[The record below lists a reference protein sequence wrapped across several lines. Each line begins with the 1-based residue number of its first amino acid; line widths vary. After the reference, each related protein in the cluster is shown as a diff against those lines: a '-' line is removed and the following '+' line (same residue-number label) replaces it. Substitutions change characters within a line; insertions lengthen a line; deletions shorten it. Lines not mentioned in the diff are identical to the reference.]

1 MFCTFVEMMKN
12 LIFVHGS
19 FFRMPWA
26 LIKFLD
32 YWGGRVIGGGRLLN
46 FWTIGGCL
54 LNFRHFQPH
63 IIFSKSIFYQ
73 QKKNTACCNF
83 ISSIYGFVF
92 FWGGGG
98 VGWGEEGRSF
108 EAGR

>member
-19 FFRMPWA
+19 FYRMPWA

-32 YWGGRVIGGGRLLN
+32 YWSGRVIGGGRLLN
-46 FWTIGGCL
+46 FWTIGGRVFRGGRLLNFWTIGGRL

-73 QKKNTACCNF
+73 QKKEHCLL
-83 ISSIYGFVF
+83 
-92 FWGGGG
+92 
-98 VGWGEEGRSF
+98 
-108 EAGR
+108 